1 MPCGSRSS
9 CFFSASC
16 SFSSFVIGM
25 IVLPVYELT
34 KPTANAISLAMALS
48 SGWDPVWFEFIAFY
62 GIPCGLMV
70 GYGKS

>member
-1 MPCGSRSS
+1 
-9 CFFSASC
+9 
-16 SFSSFVIGM
+16 M